1 LPDPVWMNDLE
12 PLVDR
17 RHGERRRIE
26 RRGGGTAPPLER
38 RAGSDRRARQRR
50 ETVAEHLRNA
60 LQVLVHLATGRTLD
74 PVLNEEIAA
83 VIRRLWLAIQELER
97 RHH

>member
-1 LPDPVWMNDLE
+1 
-12 PLVDR
+12 
-17 RHGERRRIE
+17 
-26 RRGGGTAPPLER
+26 
-38 RAGSDRRARQRR
+38 
-50 ETVAEHLRNA
+50 VAEHLRNA